1 MIIIKTK
8 REIDLMRKAS
18 AIVAEAL
25 LAIKGYIAPGV
36 STRELEEI
44 AEDIIRTRGARPAFK
59 GYRGYPASICASV
72 NDTVVHGI
80 PSSSIVLQKG
90 DIISVDLGVVYKGYI
105 GDAAITVPVGEV
117 NPEVKRLLEVTE
129 KALYI
134 GIKQAK
140 VGRRVS
146 DISHAIQEFVES
158 KGYSVVRNFV
168 GHGVGRSLHEDP
180 QIPNF
185 GPPGKGP
192 KLKAGMTL
200 AIEPMVNAG
209 RYEVKVMEDGWTAKT
224 VDGSLSAHFEHTVLV
239 KKSGPEILTK
249 MD

>member
-1 MIIIKTK
+1 VIIIKTK

>member
-8 REIDLMRKAS
+8 REIELMRKAS

-25 LAIKGYIAPGV
+25 LAIKGYVAPGV
-36 STRELEEI
+36 STKELEQI
-44 AEDIIRTRGARPAFK
+44 AEDIIRSRGGRPAFK
-59 GYRGYPASICASV
+59 GYRGYPSSICASV

-80 PSSSIVLQKG
+80 PSSTIVLKEG
-90 DIISVDLGVVYKGYI
+90 DIISIDLGVVYRGYI
-105 GDAAITVPVGEV
+105 GDAAITIPVGDIK
-117 NPEVKRLLEVTE
+117 PEVKRLLDVTE

-134 GIKQAK
+134 GIQQAR

-146 DISHAIQEFVES
+146 DISHAIQSFVES
-158 KGYSVVRNFV
+158 KGYSVVRSFV

-192 KLKAGMTL
+192 KLKEGMTL

-209 RYEVKVMEDGWTAKT
+209 RHEVKVLEDGWTAKT

-239 KKSGPEILTK
+239 KKSGAEILTK
-249 MD
+249 WD

>member
-1 MIIIKTK
+1 
-8 REIDLMRKAS
+8 MRKAS

-25 LAIKGYIAPGV
+25 LAIKGYVAPGV
-36 STRELEEI
+36 STKELEQI
-44 AEDIIRTRGARPAFK
+44 AEDIIRSRGGRPAFK
-59 GYRGYPASICASV
+59 GYRGYPSSICASV

-80 PSSSIVLQKG
+80 PSSTIVLKEG
-90 DIISVDLGVVYKGYI
+90 DIISIDLGVVYRGYI
-105 GDAAITVPVGEV
+105 GDAAITIPVGDIK
-117 NPEVKRLLEVTE
+117 PEVKRLLDVTE

-134 GIKQAK
+134 GIQQAR

-146 DISHAIQEFVES
+146 DISHAIQSFVES
-158 KGYSVVRNFV
+158 KGYSVVRSFV

-192 KLKAGMTL
+192 KLKEGMTL

-209 RYEVKVMEDGWTAKT
+209 RHEVKVLEDGWTAKT

-239 KKSGPEILTK
+239 KKSGAEILTK
-249 MD
+249 WD

>member
-8 REIDLMRKAS
+8 REIELMRKAS

-25 LAIKGYIAPGV
+25 LAIKGYVAPGV

-44 AEDIIRTRGARPAFK
+44 AEDIIRTRGAKPAFK

-80 PSSSIVLQKG
+80 PSGSIVLKEG

-117 NPEVKRLLEVTE
+117 KPEVKRLLEVTE

-249 MD
+249 ID